1 MGTIS
6 RAFFAR
12 NLVDSGTKVN
22 YETKCLCSWNKIVAL
37 FLKSSIFET
46 YKTPSMKK
54 ILLLAITF
62 SLTSCAQ
69 VQQTLN
75 QLPQLSS
82 QIPGVGGVDI
92 ASGLKEALNKGITQ
106 QVSKLTAVDGFYK
119 NEAVK
124 ILMPAELQKVD
135 ATLRK
140 IGLGSLADE
149 GIKVLNRAAE
159 DAVKEATPIFVSA
172 VKNMTFTD
180 AKNILLGNDSAAT
193 TYLQGSTTTA
203 LYGKFNPVIKS
214 SFEKVGADVI
224 WTKIINKYNTIPLVK
239 KVNPD
244 LTDYTTNQ
252 ALAGV
257 FKMIAVEEKE
267 IRNNISAR
275 TTPLLKSVFAMQD
288 NK

>member
-1 MGTIS
+1 
-6 RAFFAR
+6 
-12 NLVDSGTKVN
+12 
-22 YETKCLCSWNKIVAL
+22 
-37 FLKSSIFET
+37 
-46 YKTPSMKK
+46 MKK
-54 ILLLAITF
+54 IFLLAVTF

-69 VQQTLN
+69 VPQILN
-75 QLPQLSS
+75 QLPQISS
-82 QIPGVGGVDI
+82 QIPGVGGADI

-119 NEAVK
+119 NQAVK
-124 ILMPAELQKVD
+124 ILMPEELQKVD

-140 IGLGSLADE
+140 VGLGSLADE
-149 GIKVLNRAAE
+149 GIKMLNRAAE
-159 DAVKEATPIFVSA
+159 DAVKEATPIFVTA

-180 AKNILLGNDSAAT
+180 AKNILLGNDIAAT
-193 TYLQGSTTTA
+193 SYLQNSTTTA
-203 LYGKFNPVIKS
+203 LYGKFNPVIKN
-214 SFEKVGADVI
+214 SFAKVGADAV

-252 ALAGV
+252 ALSGV

-275 TTPLLKSVFAMQD
+275 TTPLLKSVFALQD
-288 NK
+288 RK